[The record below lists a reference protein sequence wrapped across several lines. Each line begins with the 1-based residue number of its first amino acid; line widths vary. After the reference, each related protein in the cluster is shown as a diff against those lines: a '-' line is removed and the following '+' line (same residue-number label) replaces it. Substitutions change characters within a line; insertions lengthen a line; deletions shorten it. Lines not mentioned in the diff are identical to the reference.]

1 MAMTA
6 EEMGIL
12 FAGISSILATLIY
25 FTKNIKQS
33 SCCGSDCKQIV
44 TDNNGNV
51 LNRSTLSNIDCVEQA
66 MQTFP
71 PPQIPDPVPAPQIP
85 PPVPAPRTL
94 THSYPM
100 QAVI

>member
-1 MAMTA
+1 MGKMSA

-33 SCCGSDCKQIV
+33 SCCGNDCKQVV
-44 TDNNGNV
+44 TDQNGNV
-51 LNRSTLSNIDCVEQA
+51 LNRSTLSTIDCFDTA

-71 PPQIPDPVPAPQIP
+71 PTQIPAV
-85 PPVPAPRTL
+85 PPVPAPRP
-94 THSYPM
+94 HVHPM
-100 QAVI
+100 QAII

>member
-1 MAMTA
+1 MMSP

-33 SCCGSDCKQIV
+33 SCCGSECKQVV

-51 LNRSTLSNIDCVEQA
+51 LNSSSVSRTPEVDLEMA
-66 MQTFP
+66 TFP
-71 PPQIPDPVPAPQIP
+71 QQRVAII
-85 PPVPAPRTL
+85 
-94 THSYPM
+94 
-100 QAVI
+100 